1 MAEEKIRLAD
11 IVTRLE
17 MDGADE
23 VIEKLERIKS
33 LMQEINE
40 LSKEIFNQKG
50 GRRVAED

>member
-33 LMQEINE
+33 LMREIDD

-50 GRRVAED
+50 GCGVAEN